1 MIILDIDMPTKCM
14 NCPLLGRDNMY
25 CQVYPR
31 KDLNIIEV
39 INDKPEWCPIKSS
52 IEDII
57 DCTPEMIAK
66 AMAEKETIESTKEDM
81 CDNYCKYPNMDD
93 CDMDSVCENCPL
105 NNI

>member
-1 MIILDIDMPTKCM
+1 MKVIFIECDAEEMRANRTIMDSLSEAFGSLTKAIA
-14 NCPLLGRDNMY
+14 G
-25 CQVYPR
+25 
-31 KDLNIIEV
+31 
-39 INDKPEWCPIKSS
+39 
-52 IEDII
+52 I
-57 DCTPEMIAK
+57 DCTPEMISK